1 MVSKHCFRFVYYTVG
16 EEEMSENGWEIH
28 SKLVLKELET
38 LAVSIKQLQAQVL
51 ELKSEIAEIK
61 AKEDKVQVLTQWKER
76 VDEVASPSQLK
87 DLQKQVQDLQNFKIK
102 ATTAFIAVQMVVAGA
117 FALLK
122 LF

>member
-1 MVSKHCFRFVYYTVG
+1 
-16 EEEMSENGWEIH
+16 MSENGWEIH

-38 LAVSIKQLQAQVL
+38 LAASIRQLQAQIVD
-51 ELKSEIAEIK
+51 LKSEIAEIK
-61 AKEDKVQVLTQWKER
+61 AREDKVQMLTQWKDR
-76 VDEVASPSQLK
+76 IDEVTSPTQLR
-87 DLQKQVQDLQNFKIK
+87 DLKNQVARLQDFKVK

>member
-16 EEEMSENGWEIH
+16 EKEMSENGWEIH